1 MAEVSII
8 VPIYNAEKTLPRCIE
23 SVINQ
28 EFTDFELIL
37 CNDGSSDN
45 SGLICDE
52 YQEKDSRIKVIHKE
66 NTGVSDTRNK
76 ALQIATGQYIQF
88 LDADDWITVDAT
100 KLMVRRMKETDADL
114 VISDFYRVV
123 GKRTSHKGDIDIEDV
138 MNQETFAQH
147 MMENPADFYYG
158 VLWNKLFKREIIE
171 KYQIKMDENVSWCE
185 DFLFN
190 LEYILHANRI
200 ATLLAPIYYYVK
212 TEGSLASQGM
222 NITKTVKMK
231 ISVFEYYNEFYKHV
245 YEEKDY
251 SKRRLG
257 VYKFLIDAA
266 TDGFAFLG
274 KKLGEERVTA
284 YVYDN
289 IPDNM
294 FTEHYLQRKL
304 IEQYL
309 EVIALR
315 NGLELQDMV
324 LLANL
329 PSVSIPITIEE
340 LSDYTGYDEKVVSQ
354 ILQKLVKKKVLYV
367 VKIKRT
373 LQISFTDEYQFLV
386 NEMENVK
393 RDYDKIR
400 FQDLSSENADIY
412 EKLNCDIMKNIK
424 RLLVKSNS

>member
-1 MAEVSII
+1 
-8 VPIYNAEKTLPRCIE
+8 
-23 SVINQ
+23 
-28 EFTDFELIL
+28 
-37 CNDGSSDN
+37 
-45 SGLICDE
+45 
-52 YQEKDSRIKVIHKE
+52 
-66 NTGVSDTRNK
+66 
-76 ALQIATGQYIQF
+76 
-88 LDADDWITVDAT
+88 
-100 KLMVRRMKETDADL
+100 
-114 VISDFYRVV
+114 
-123 GKRTSHKGDIDIEDV
+123 
-138 MNQETFAQH
+138 
-147 MMENPADFYYG
+147 
-158 VLWNKLFKREIIE
+158 
-171 KYQIKMDENVSWCE
+171 
-185 DFLFN
+185 
-190 LEYILHANRI
+190 
-200 ATLLAPIYYYVK
+200 
-212 TEGSLASQGM
+212 M

-393 RDYDKIR
+393 RDYDKVR

-412 EKLNCDIMKNIK
+412 EKLNCDNMKNIK